1 MKLKRAAILLP
12 VIGML
17 VIGAA
22 CSKDANG
29 ASLSTSLLVGDKT
42 SISSGPQT
50 SQSYGFLA
58 QTTSRQQTGVW
69 VTGHGVVSAKPDLS
83 VVSIGVYTL
92 ADTVNTAMSSAATA
106 MDKVI
111 SSIKSNGIQEKDI
124 ATSYFSVQP
133 IYGQATRP
141 SDKYPGY
148 EQPVIV
154 GYSVNNTVSVKIRA
168 LDKVG
173 EIIDE
178 ASSAGGNAT
187 RINNI
192 SFQIENTDA
201 ALKQARD
208 LAVKDAQAR
217 ASQLVTGVG
226 MKLGRAV
233 YINES
238 SYNLPSP
245 VPYAAM
251 AGRDSMQAAPPTSIS
266 PGQQDVT
273 ATVQIVFEIQ

>member
-12 VIGML
+12 VMGML
-17 VIGAA
+17 VVGAA
-22 CSKDANG
+22 CSKDANE
-29 ASLSTSLLVGDKT
+29 ASLTSSLLVGEKM
-42 SISSGPQT
+42 SSSSGPQA

-58 QTTSRQQTGVW
+58 QSTSGQQTGVW
-69 VTGHGVVSAKPDLS
+69 VTGQGIVNAKPDLS
-83 VVSIGVYTL
+83 TVSLGVFTQ
-92 ADTVNTAMSSAATA
+92 ADTVNAAMTSAAAA
-106 MDKVI
+106 MNKVI
-111 SSIKSNGIQEKDI
+111 NSIKSNGIQDKDI
-124 ATSYFSVQP
+124 ATSQFSIQP
-133 IYGQATRP
+133 IYGQSTRP
-141 SDKYPGY
+141 QDKPYPGY

-154 GYSVNNTVSVKIRA
+154 GYSVNNNVNVKIRD
-168 LDKVG
+168 LDRVG

-178 ASSAGGNAT
+178 AASAGGNAT
-187 RINNI
+187 RIQNI
-192 SFQIENTDA
+192 SFSIENTDA

-266 PGQQDVT
+266 LDSRTLRQQCK
-273 ATVQIVFEIQ
+273 